1 MANINDVPVN
11 SNEANVREHGMKSLN
26 KVTRVLSDS
35 FGAFIPTQVYG
46 EIKKDIES
54 GPYEQVYTRIDVFT
68 KLYISMT
75 GIKKRLNTKSRNL
88 ITDKDQIVEASVK
101 LWDVIKTAYYES
113 NLRPH
118 LQDIT
123 DALEM
128 FLSTEEK

>member
-1 MANINDVPVN
+1 MANINDVPAN

-26 KVTRVLSDS
+26 KITRVLSDS

-54 GPYEQVYTRIDVFT
+54 GPYDQVYTRIDVFT

-88 ITDKDQIVEASVK
+88 ITDNDQIAEASVK

-118 LQDIT
+118 LKDIT

>member
-1 MANINDVPVN
+1 MANINDVPAN
-11 SNEANVREHGMKSLN
+11 SNESNVREHGMKSLN
-26 KVTRVLSDS
+26 KITRVLSDS

-54 GPYEQVYTRIDVFT
+54 GPYDQVYTRIDVFT

-88 ITDKDQIVEASVK
+88 ITDKDQIAEASVK

-118 LQDIT
+118 LKDIT

>member
-1 MANINDVPVN
+1 MANINDVPAN
-11 SNEANVREHGMKSLN
+11 SNESNVREHGMKSLN
-26 KVTRVLSDS
+26 KITRVLSDS

-54 GPYEQVYTRIDVFT
+54 GPYDQVYTRIDVFT

-88 ITDKDQIVEASVK
+88 ITDKDQIAEASVK

-118 LQDIT
+118 LKDIT
-123 DALEM
+123 DAMEM

>member
-1 MANINDVPVN
+1 MANINDVPAN

-26 KVTRVLSDS
+26 KITRVLSDS

-54 GPYEQVYTRIDVFT
+54 GPYDQVYTRIDVFT

-88 ITDKDQIVEASVK
+88 ITDKDRIAEASVK

-118 LQDIT
+118 LKDIT
-123 DALEM
+123 DTLEM

>member
-118 LQDIT
+118 LKDIT